1 MEYAIREC
9 TINDLPL
16 LRNISYQTY
25 DDTFRD
31 MNTVSSMIAYLE
43 QAFDIHK
50 LRGELSNSNSVF
62 YFLYS
67 GEELAG
73 YLKLNEYQVQTD
85 INDPGSLEVERIYI
99 IKKFQGQGLGSV
111 LMNKAIETAI
121 LRDKHYIWLGVWEKN
136 QKALSFYTGKG
147 FYKMGTHSFF
157 MGEEEQTDYIM
168 RKDLK
173 KQAEISR
180 PLFLS

>member
-9 TINDLPL
+9 TMEDLPL

-25 DDTFRD
+25 DDTFRE

-50 LRGELSNSNSVF
+50 LRGELSNSNSLF
-62 YFLYS
+62 YFLHK
-67 GEELAG
+67 EDEAAG
-73 YLKLNEYQVQTD
+73 YLKLNEYKVQTD
-85 INDPGSLEVERIYI
+85 INDPNSLEVERIYI
-99 IKKFQGQGLGSV
+99 LKKFQGQGLGSI
-111 LMNKAIETAI
+111 LLNKAVEIAS

-136 QKALSFYTGKG
+136 NRAISFYKKKG

-157 MGEEEQTDYIM
+157 MGDEEQTDYIM

-173 KQAEISR
+173 EPVK
-180 PLFLS
+180 L

>member
-1 MEYAIREC
+1 MEYVIREC

-31 MNTVSSMIAYLE
+31 MNSASSMIAYLE
-43 QAFDIHK
+43 QAFDIRK
-50 LRGELSNSNSVF
+50 LRGELTNSHSEF
-62 YFLYS
+62 YFLYL

-85 INDPGSLEVERIYI
+85 INDPESLEVERIYI

-111 LMNKAIETAI
+111 LVNKAIEIAA
-121 LRDKHYIWLGVWEKN
+121 LRGKQYIWLGVWEKN
-136 QKALSFYTGKG
+136 KKAISFYTGKG

-168 RKDLK
+168 RKDLN
-173 KQAEISR
+173 QQTEN
-180 PLFLS
+180 